1 MINWRDQLAVGLI
14 IGFVGIVLASTT
26 GPLLELCIGLVVLFI
41 ALFAIVIDML
51 TR

>member
-1 MINWRDQLAVGLI
+1 MNNWHDTLAVGLI

-41 ALFAIVIDML
+41 ALFAIVIDVL